1 MNIATLVI
9 FFSLCICLTMSAAP
23 GVRCILGYYNN
34 MNIATLVIFFSLCIF
49 LTMSAAPG
57 WSIWSGG
64 MWNIPDDDG
73 DNIPGVGGNDYPV
86 NGQKELCALNPTNP
100 GC

>member
-1 MNIATLVI
+1 MTQVCVLSLLV
-9 FFSLCICLTMSAAP
+9 CLAAALP
-23 GVRCILGYYNN
+23 
-34 MNIATLVIFFSLCIF
+34 SP
-49 LTMSAAPG
+49 AAPG

-73 DNIPGVGGNDYPV
+73 EEEPDHGGDGDHGVAGDNIPGVGGNDYPV
-86 NGQKELCALNPTNP
+86 KSQADLCALNPTNP

>member
-1 MNIATLVI
+1 
-9 FFSLCICLTMSAAP
+9 
-23 GVRCILGYYNN
+23 
-34 MNIATLVIFFSLCIF
+34 
-49 LTMSAAPG
+49 MSAAPG

-73 DNIPGVGGNDYPV
+73 DNIPGKKLLHKHLNHDHLYAGVGGNDYPV
-86 NGQKELCALNPTNP
+86 NGQKELCGLNPTNP

>member
-1 MNIATLVI
+1 MNWCLPGY
-9 FFSLCICLTMSAAP
+9 FSILYSLYLFEFNFQLLLLALTMCLTSAAP
-23 GVRCILGYYNN
+23 Q
-34 MNIATLVIFFSLCIF
+34 
-49 LTMSAAPG
+49 APG

-86 NGQKELCALNPTNP
+86 NGQKELCGLNPTNP

>member
-1 MNIATLVI
+1 MSYLEPIKMKMFEHINKEYFQLLV
-9 FFSLCICLTMSAAP
+9 LALTMCLTYAGP
-23 GVRCILGYYNN
+23 Q
-34 MNIATLVIFFSLCIF
+34 
-49 LTMSAAPG
+49 APG

-64 MWNIPDDDG
+64 MWVIPDDDG